1 MRIGAETPIGN
12 IDGFRVDAPG
22 GRVGWVE
29 ELWLDDEGGTTAAVV
44 RLPGARRGLLVHDDI
59 DGILFEERAI
69 AVRPDARLLE
79 LDPPHLD
86 ARAHGALEASW
97 GTSGKALTLP
107 QLLPAAPVARSTSR
121 ESSLLTSVVVLYAG
135 LVVIAFALTGLCFL
149 IPYLVVG
156 RPF

>member
-59 DGILFEERAI
+59 DEILFEERAI